1 MYNARRNYMKYIHC
15 PILLLLSMTV
25 FSCLEPVTDAEIL
38 NSHAELVVNS
48 RFYDGEPF
56 QVEVK
61 KILPYN
67 NAARE
72 QYVRDAEV
80 EILAEGKLL
89 EKLSFFDFDEKEDG
103 SLPCYTSKNLVAKY
117 GVNYEVHVEVPG
129 LGIATSSGKVPRPSD
144 VLGTNFEEQ
153 GDGAHRGKLTL
164 QLEITDN
171 DPDVRNF
178 FFLRLWQL
186 YQKREIKNDVIEIK
200 KELSDNPLT
209 MDRIQPNDDLEFFID
224 NRGVM
229 FSDDDFG
236 SDNKRAYTFKVEFD
250 FIPSQDNEEFG
261 DLILELN
268 TIDQPGYSFLV
279 QASRQTSGVGGTVSH
294 SVKDFTNISG
304 GFGIF
309 SGSSVKMDTLQISF

>member
-1 MYNARRNYMKYIHC
+1 MKYIHFQL
-15 PILLLLSMTV
+15 LLLLSVTV

-67 NAARE
+67 NAAGE
-72 QYVRDAEV
+72 QYVRDANV

-89 EKLSFFDFDEKEDG
+89 QKLSFFDFDEKEKG
-103 SLPCYTSKNLVAKY
+103 SLPCYTSKNLVAEY
-117 GVNYEVHVEVPG
+117 GINYEVHVDAPG
-129 LGIATSSGKVPRPSD
+129 VGIATSSGKVPTASD
-144 VLGTNFEEQ
+144 VLGTDFQEQEE
-153 GDGAHRGKLTL
+153 GGGVHTGKLTL
-164 QLEITDN
+164 RLEITDN

-186 YQKREIKNDVIEIK
+186 YQKLEIINDVIEIK
-200 KELSDNPLT
+200 TELSDNPLT
-209 MDRIQPNDDLEFFID
+209 MGRIQPNDNLEFFID

-250 FIPSQDNEEFG
+250 FIPSKDNEEFG

-279 QASRQTSGVGGTVSH
+279 QASRQTSGVGGVVSQ